1 MTQRCRNIIE
11 GLIIVLGL
19 LSFWPLTL
27 GYGGWLY
34 QCGILV
40 ILVLLAIVAAAR
52 FRRVRRAFENE
63 RAALSGT
70 GQRPGRS

>member
-1 MTQRCRNIIE
+1 MSQRYRSIIE

-27 GYGGWLY
+27 GYRGWLY
-34 QCGILV
+34 HCGILV
-40 ILVLLAIVAAAR
+40 VLVLLAIVAVAR

-70 GQRPGRS
+70 GQRPDPS